1 MQHVDWCIVTIDI
14 DMLWEERELQEIKEL
29 QDHEH
34 LQKTTDKVPFSG
46 ELVISIMRRHSNR
59 CNRPKSFD
67 PKAMSFQDLQ
77 ALPKKSLLLLALAG
91 YLVTTGTKAQLA
103 QWIFKYDNNSLPR
116 QPAAT
121 VDQANIPL
129 QPQNAADVEV
139 ANTS

>member
-1 MQHVDWCIVTIDI
+1 M
-14 DMLWEERELQEIKEL
+14 

-34 LQKTTDKVPFSG
+34 LQKTTDEVPFSG

-59 CNRPKSFD
+59 CNHLKSFD

-91 YLVTTGTKAQLA
+91 YLVTTGTKTQLA
-103 QWIFKYDNNSLPR
+103 QWIFKHDNNSLPR

-129 QPQNAADVEV
+129 QLQNVTDVEV